1 MLTRIYCCISKTPSE
16 LFDWQVRYLD
26 TYLFCVYS
34 YAGWPKLT
42 PVSV

>member
-1 MLTRIYCCISKTPSE
+1 MLTRIYFCISKTPSE

-26 TYLFCVYS
+26 TYLFYVYS